1 MKFCCLSSGSK
12 QNAFYIETD
21 ATAILVD
28 AGIPYRK
35 LIRFIEEIGRDISN
49 VEAVFVTHEHLDHV
63 RALDKIVE
71 KRRIPLFIHE
81 ESWLSLQYPVHARD
95 LRHIVDGKPIEWKD
109 LVVTPFAV
117 SHDAAHTLGFRITH
131 KGRALF
137 MATDIG
143 SFTDEI
149 LELSKGANMIA
160 IESNYDHQM
169 LIDSFYPL
177 ALKKRIAGKNGH
189 LSNRGS
195 YEFLLKTITP
205 ETKNVYFLHLSEN
218 NNHPSHIEQLIADEL
233 TKRFRHVDFHIAD
246 RESPGELIDV

>member
-1 MKFCCLSSGSK
+1 MRFCCLSSGSK

-35 LIRFIEEIGRDISN
+35 LARYVEEIGRNISD

-81 ESWLSLQYPVHARD
+81 ESWNALPAPVRARD
-95 LRHIVDGKPIEWKD
+95 VRHIRSGDLVEWKD
-109 LVVTPFAV
+109 LIVTPFSV
-117 SHDAAHTLGFRITH
+117 SHDAAHTLGFKIVH
-131 KGRALF
+131 NGRTLF

-149 LELSKGANMIA
+149 IELSKGAHMIA

-195 YEFLLKTITP
+195 YEFLLKTITA
-205 ETKNVYFLHLSEN
+205 ETRNVYFLHLSEN
-218 NNHPSHIEQLIADEL
+218 NNHPSHIETLISEDL
-233 TKRFRHVDFHIAD
+233 SQRFDFVRFRIAN